1 MKTFFIAFIL
11 GIFAG
16 SLITAFW
23 SSPEAFEELK
33 AAKNNLFKQS
43 EPVETEEATQENE
56 PVPAE
61 EPPTVKTDPSIPMFK
76 VAPKKEEPDLEKS
89 PTPIPLSEPKP
100 PEDTIERSKE
110 KAVKIAE
117 AVKEKAAE
125 LTEQAKPYLN
135 EGVDLAIAS
144 AIRAQFKLDKRIA
157 SDQLKINVTNRE
169 VTLTGT
175 TNSGTLKQL
184 IIEIAMTTKGVM
196 QVTPNIEIIDT
207 EKSE

>member
-33 AAKNNLFKQS
+33 AAKSNLFKQS
-43 EPVETEEATQENE
+43 NPAKTDEPKLETET
-56 PVPAE
+56 VPPE
-61 EPPTVKTDPSIPMFK
+61 EPPTVKADPSIPMFK
-76 VAPKKEEPDLEKS
+76 VAAKKEEPDLEES
-89 PTPIPLSEPKP
+89 PTPIPPSEPDTS
-100 PEDTIERSKE
+100 EDTIQRSKE

-125 LTEQAKPYLN
+125 LTQQAKPYLN

-175 TNSGTLKQL
+175 LSSGTLKQL
-184 IIEIAMTTKGVM
+184 VIEIAMTTKGVM
-196 QVTPNIEIIDT
+196 QVTPNIEILDT
-207 EKSE
+207 TKSE